1 MNGFGF
7 QRTPVVMNLLIIN
20 ALVYFAQ
27 TALSNGHEGWIFDY
41 GALHHYRSE
50 EFRVYQIFTSMFMH
64 GGFFHLFFNM
74 FALWMF
80 GSAMETYW
88 GSKRFITFYLICGIG
103 AGLTQ
108 MANYAFDYAN
118 IDRLELLSHDYEMYQ
133 EILRKN
139 VTVGASGAIMG
150 VLAAYG
156 FLFPNTRMFIMPIP
170 FPIKAKWA
178 IMGIIALDIFGG
190 ISRIPGDNIAHFAHV
205 GGALV
210 GLAIAFYWNRNQN
223 RRSF

>member
-7 QRTPVVMNLLIIN
+7 QRTPVVLNLLIIN

-27 TALSNGHEGWIFDY
+27 AALSAGNEGWIYDY

-80 GSAMETYW
+80 GSTMETYW
-88 GSKRFITFYLICGIG
+88 GSKRFITFYLICGVG

-108 MANYAFDYAN
+108 LANYAYDYSA
-118 IDRLELLSHDYEMYQ
+118 IDKLELLSSEYDAYQ
-133 EILRKN
+133 ELLRLN

-156 FLFPNTRMFIMPIP
+156 LLFPNTRMFIMPIP
-170 FPIKAKWA
+170 FPIKAKFA
-178 IMGIIALDIFGG
+178 IMGIIALDVFGG
-190 ISRIPGDNIAHFAHV
+190 ISKVPGDNIAHFAHV

-210 GLAIAFYWNRNQN
+210 GLAIAYYWHRQQN
-223 RRSF
+223 RRSY